1 MGCGHK
7 PAPEPLTPSEQRLA
21 AMGQYPPTPQPE
33 DAQRPEPTQMPPRK
47 RAKKGERFANWLAR
61 IITFSDPRY
70 KGWFPRTQTLLVW
83 VVVAVFYKVPS
94 FLHVVLGPRVSP
106 EVLEERNGQCDTC
119 IRCVKL
125 IEMRRGVP
133 VLCRF
138 CGSCACGQWFIR
150 VFGRILATSELSF
163 KNRFRNHD
171 CPANIHVGSQL
182 WRDAIEETSDE
193 DLEDDDPEMVED
205 GLADADIGDTAGGSG
220 VTVLVGIGSDGGPGE
235 VLAGVEPH
243 TGG

>member
-1 MGCGHK
+1 MGCGGHK
-7 PAPEPLTPSEQRLA
+7 MMQQEPPLTVGEQYIASKGIDPR
-21 AMGQYPPTPQPE
+21 PQPE

-94 FLHVVLGPRVSP
+94 FLHVVWGPRVSP

-119 IRCVKL
+119 LRCVKL

-163 KNRFRNHD
+163 KNRFKNHD
-171 CPANIHVGSQL
+171 CPANIHADSQP
-182 WRDAIEETSDE
+182 WRDAIEEKPDD
-193 DLEDDDPEMVED
+193 DLEDDDLD
-205 GLADADIGDTAGGSG
+205 DLD
-220 VTVLVGIGSDGGPGE
+220 SDGPAVFGSAGPKAE
-235 VLAGVEPH
+235 DSRLLASAERAVFAGAP
-243 TGG
+243 GGGA